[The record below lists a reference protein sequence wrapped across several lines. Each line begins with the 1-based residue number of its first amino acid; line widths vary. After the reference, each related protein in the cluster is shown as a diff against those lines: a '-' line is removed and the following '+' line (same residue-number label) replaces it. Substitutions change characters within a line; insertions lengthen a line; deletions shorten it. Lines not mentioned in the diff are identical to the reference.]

1 MPNLNTPPITDA
13 LRQLLLAGSVS
24 TQEEICVEL
33 ETQGYA
39 VNQSKVS
46 RMLRKIGAVKTKN
59 EQNQIV
65 YRLPKE
71 PVPPSAMSSLGNLVM
86 NIVANEMVIILHT
99 SPGSASLIA
108 RMLDYNQE
116 KAGILGTVAGDDTIL
131 VLPKSIHSTEDTLKK
146 IKSLL
151 SNS

>member
-1 MPNLNTPPITDA
+1 MSNEQTVIDA
-13 LRQLLLAGSVS
+13 LRQLLLAGLTS
-24 TQEEICVEL
+24 TQEDICTQL
-33 ETQGYA
+33 EAKGYA
-39 VNQSKVS
+39 INQSKVS

-59 EQNQIV
+59 EHNQVV

-71 PVPPSAMSSLGNLVM
+71 PVPPSTMSSLGNLVM

-131 VLPKSIHSTEDTLKK
+131 VLPKSIHKITDTLNE
-146 IKSLL
+146 IKFLL